1 MKSSKFKPR
10 GRGEGVAVLCSWA
23 RHLTPIESLSTQDY
37 IHVTANWQGSIKKSL
52 VGGSCGVMLCGVV

>member
-23 RHLTPIESLSTQDY
+23 RQLIPIVSFHLGLHLCDSKLAGKHQ
-37 IHVTANWQGSIKKSL
+37 NKFG
-52 VGGSCGVMLCGVV
+52 GGSCGVMLCGVV